1 MCENK
6 MELPRPPIEVILDM
20 TGLKQ
25 GLISLYIRNFL
36 KDTIF
41 SLVKERANTSAER
54 KCHSVVTDE
63 GWVMIFCGSRFL
75 LIK

>member
-41 SLVKERANTSAER
+41 SLVKGRASTSAER

-63 GWVMIFCGSRFL
+63 GWVMIFCGSQFL